1 MIRFNEPR
9 IFNYFQKCT
18 FWFGLQTLLAPN
30 LLEKIRQRY
39 KWYWAQHTRQ
49 PFQPHIALSR
59 CWGSNW
65 QPYPG
70 RQALCLPAE
79 HIHFHLQIKNHPCY
93 LVSCIYCVWV
103 LCLYVCLSS
112 TCEQSPQRPEEG
124 RVSSGITVMEVG
136 EPLWGCQDS
145 HQSPL
150 EEQQVF
156 LTTKPSLFF
165 LFLKRFSWFP

>member
-39 KWYWAQHTRQ
+39 KWYWAQHTCQ

-156 LTTKPSLFF
+156 LTTKPSLQPPIF
-165 LFLKRFSWFP
+165 LENY